1 MKPRTLFFG
10 IPATQPSLAY
20 LGNRANFSFESRIV
34 NRRPVYRLCG
44 LVLTLYLG
52 MGLAL
57 AETKNYQAVINKASR
72 DLAEGKLD
80 EAATQAAVARKLDPD
95 NPLTTNL
102 LGVIAI
108 QKKDYTEAV
117 AQLNRAIAVDPKF
130 EIAKFNLA
138 DVLMLQGDYEGAQSL
153 LDELRQVEPNS
164 EVLQFKLVLAYV
176 LANKTEK
183 ASALIDQMPFPGK
196 TPAYYYARAAFWL
209 KRGLEKDAKQYAVNA
224 HKYYTDD
231 QCSYFV
237 RVLQQMGFNVS
248 SL

>member
-1 MKPRTLFFG
+1 MKAGSLLSA
-10 IPATQPSLAY
+10 IPAARRSLPLSY
-20 LGNRANFSFESRIV
+20 QI
-34 NRRPVYRLCG
+34 CG
-44 LVLTLYLG
+44 LILTLYLG
-52 MGLAL
+52 VGFAV

-80 EAATQAAVARKLDPD
+80 DAAAQAALARKLDPN
-95 NPLTTNL
+95 NPLTANL

-108 QKKDYTEAV
+108 EKKDYTEAA
-117 AQLNRAIAVDPKF
+117 AQFNRAIAADPKS

-138 DVLMLQGDYEGAQSL
+138 DVLMLQGNYDRARSV
-153 LDELRQVEPNS
+153 LDELRQVEPDS
-164 EVLQFKLVLAYV
+164 ELVQFKLALAYV
-176 LANKTEK
+176 LANQTDK

-231 QCSYFV
+231 QCKYFV
-237 RVLQQMGFNVS
+237 RVLAEMGFNVS

>member
-1 MKPRTLFFG
+1 MKFRTRFLSISATRPPRQL
-10 IPATQPSLAY
+10 SY
-20 LGNRANFSFESRIV
+20 RI
-34 NRRPVYRLCG
+34 CG
-44 LVLTLYLG
+44 LILTLYLG
-52 MGLAL
+52 VGFAF
-57 AETKNYQAVINKASR
+57 AETKNYQAAINKASR

-80 EAATQAAVARKLDPD
+80 DAIAQAAVVRKLDPG
-95 NPLTTNL
+95 NALTANL

-108 QKKDYTEAV
+108 QKKDYTEAA
-117 AQLNRAIAVDPKF
+117 AQLNRALAADPKL

-138 DVLMLQGDYEGAQSL
+138 DVLMLQGNYERARSL
-153 LDELRQVEPNS
+153 LDELRLIEPDS
-164 EVLQFKLVLAYV
+164 EVLQFKLALAYV
-176 LANKTEK
+176 LANQTDK

-231 QCSYFV
+231 QCTYFV
-237 RVLQQMGFNVS
+237 RVLQEMGFNVS